1 MWIASTNGFISIVQH
16 WDKPDTLLV
25 RARVRKD
32 LLSIFSKRRI
42 IEIPEAD
49 YRFRV
54 LVSKNEFAE
63 LMFNQI
69 KKIDYPNFKDRI
81 VQSDSHK
88 EKLDVYYQI
97 WSIMFNYAK
106 RLRYGK
112 SQL

>member
-32 LLSIFSKRRI
+32 LLSIFSELRI
-42 IEIPEAD
+42 IEIPNAD

-63 LMFNQI
+63 LMFNQVMG
-69 KKIDYPNFKDRI
+69 IDYPNFKNRI
-81 VQSDSHK
+81 ATSDSQK
-88 EKLDVYYQI
+88 DKLDIYHQI